1 MEQPDYEA
9 RFYWTAAQPGF
20 HLPAVPEYLERR
32 DVMVMKNKNSPA
44 CRSQFGAGREVLG
57 YGG

>member
-9 RFYWTAAQPGF
+9 RFYRPAAQPGF
-20 HLPAVPEYLERR
+20 YLPAVPEYLERR
-32 DVMVMKNKNSPA
+32 GGTVMRDKNLPA

-57 YGG
+57 YGE